1 VARAAG
7 PRLAG
12 KVAIITG
19 ASSGIGAA
27 IAKALAHEGCS
38 VVLAARRMDKLM
50 EVAGAIME
58 DGHRAMAMPTDVRKR
73 ADMKTCVEAAT
84 QKYGPVD
91 IIVNCAGVMYFT
103 LMKNCHEDE
112 WERTID
118 VNCKGVLNAVGAVL
132 PGMLERGSGHIVNIS
147 SDAARRM
154 FPCLAV
160 YCASKMFVQQIGEGM
175 RRELVGTGVRIT
187 DVQPGDV
194 KTNLVM
200 HNTDEEAAKKMGVQ
214 IGKKVG
220 EGWATRNT
228 ILDPEDVANAV
239 LYAVTAPAHVAVN
252 EILVE
257 PRDQS

>member
-1 VARAAG
+1 M
-7 PRLAG
+7 AG
-12 KVAIITG
+12 KVAIVTG

-50 EVAGAIME
+50 EVAGSIME

-73 ADMKTCVEAAT
+73 DDLKTCVEAAT
-84 QKYGPVD
+84 QKFGPVD
-91 IIVNCAGVMYFT
+91 ILVNCAGVMYFT

-118 VNCKGVLNAVGAVL
+118 VNCKGVLNSMAAVL
-132 PGMLERGSGHIVNIS
+132 PGMMDRKMGHIVNIS

-160 YCASKMFVQQIGEGM
+160 YCASKMFVQQVAEGM
-175 RRELVGTGVRIT
+175 RRELVGSGIRIT

-194 KTNLVM
+194 KTGLVL
-200 HNTDEEAAKKMGVQ
+200 HNTDEEAAKQMGVQ
-214 IGKKVG
+214 IGKTVG

-228 ILDPEDVANAV
+228 LLDPEDVAGAV
-239 LYAVTAPAHVAVN
+239 LYAVTAPPHVAVN

-257 PRDQS
+257 PRDQA